1 MTGQDKPLALSAAD
15 VPARSK
21 PSVYPEPFSGRMAR
35 RVKHPLGDL
44 FGLGNF
50 GVNLTVLKPGGESA
64 LMHRHSLQ
72 DEFVYVVSGEVTLVT
87 DRGEMVMTA
96 GMCAGFP
103 KGGVAHHLVNRS
115 PADVTYLEIGDR
127 TAGDSAE
134 YPNDD
139 IRADMDASGKW
150 VFSHKDG
157 RPY

>member
-50 GVNLTVLKPGGESA
+50 GVNLTVLKPGGRSA